1 MQFGEFRWKKNSSQ
15 APVSEA
21 VRAEIDSY
29 YIQEL
34 IQHVA
39 TIGAMNLNTVE
50 INDLMKYLN
59 DRSVTLEQE
68 GGNLSP
74 LECNILGLL
83 QSCAEDVK

>member
-1 MQFGEFRWKKNSSQ
+1 MEKNSSQ
-15 APVSEA
+15 ASDLEA
-21 VRAEIDSY
+21 VQAEFDRH

-34 IQHVA
+34 IQHAA
-39 TIGAMNLNTVE
+39 TIGAMNLETVE